1 MTQNLFL
8 KQQQL
13 FAELSGASAAAG
25 VDVVD
30 VVDVD
35 DVAEVDVDVDV
46 VVVSCSSFPCSP
58 WCCYRQA
65 W

>member
-25 VDVVD
+25 ADVVD

-35 DVAEVDVDVDV
+35 DVADVDVDV

-58 WCCYRQA
+58 CCCYRQA